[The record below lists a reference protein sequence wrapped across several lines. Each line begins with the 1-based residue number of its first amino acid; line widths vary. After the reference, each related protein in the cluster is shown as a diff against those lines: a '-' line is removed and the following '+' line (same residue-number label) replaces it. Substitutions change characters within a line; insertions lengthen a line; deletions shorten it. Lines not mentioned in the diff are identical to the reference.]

1 MKLLNT
7 LLIAIFLICFS
18 EGKIEN
24 RFLNQPNKKVNTT
37 KIEGTVQR
45 PIEVKWET
53 LIDIEFKERYF
64 KSIDMVANAPV
75 FGSEQLALDGQVVK
89 ITGYVIPYDE
99 EANYLSLSANP
110 YASCFFCGNA
120 SPASVMS
127 MYLKDDNKNYR
138 IDDFKT
144 FKGTLYLNE
153 NDPDEFIYYL
163 KNVEE
168 VR

>member
-1 MKLLNT
+1 MKTLNT
-7 LLIAIFLICFS
+7 ILVSILLIFYTEFNFHKPLEINSFKADFNSITNAD
-18 EGKIEN
+18 E
-24 RFLNQPNKKVNTT
+24 Q
-37 KIEGTVQR
+37 Q

-89 ITGYVIPYDE
+89 ITGYIIPYDE
-99 EANYLSLSANP
+99 EENYLSLSANP

-127 MYLKDDNKNYR
+127 MYLKDDSKNYR

-144 FKGTLYLNE
+144 FKGTLYLNAD
-153 NDPDEFIYYL
+153 DPDEFVYYL

>member
-1 MKLLNT
+1 MKTLNIIWLTIFLTCFSEPVIDQPLLHKQNTTLNT
-7 LLIAIFLICFS
+7 LS
-18 EGKIEN
+18 D
-24 RFLNQPNKKVNTT
+24 
-37 KIEGTVQR
+37 QR
-45 PIEVKWET
+45 PVEVKWET
-53 LIDIEFKERYF
+53 LVNIEFKERYF

-75 FGSEQLALDGQVVK
+75 FGPEQMALDGKVVK

-99 EANYLSLSANP
+99 EENYLSLSANP

-127 MYLKDDNKNYR
+127 MYLKDDNKSYR

-144 FKGTLYLNE
+144 FKGTLYLNAD
-153 NDPDEFIYYL
+153 DPDEFIYYL